1 MSGNN
6 NLNRIMKQFG
16 NLHFNGPRTESR
28 KRKRMI
34 SVRKN
39 NNARSM
45 KMRRVNNTEERNA
58 LNKKIQET
66 VEEAIKSYRV
76 ARDCL
81 QKAEEE
87 YMAAS
92 LTATVKTMKT
102 DLPRESK
109 DRVIESSRD
118 LVDVVKDKVELVK
131 ESTTLAKEAVERTQ
145 VNSISLE
152 KAEEERDKVKNA
164 TTEAEKKMKAVDKAV
179 KAVEKAVN
187 DDIKKELDKVKKSKN
202 SNARSARASV
212 RSMKKNGSYM
222 NMK

>member
-6 NLNRIMKQFG
+6 NLNRIMEQFG
-16 NLHFNGPRTESR
+16 NLHFNGLRTESR

-39 NNARSM
+39 NARSM
-45 KMRRVNNTEERNA
+45 KMRRVNNPEERNA
-58 LNKKIQET
+58 LNKKIQEV
-66 VEEAIKSYRV
+66 VEEAIKSYSA

-87 YMAAS
+87 YMAVS

-109 DRVIESSRD
+109 DRVVEASRD

-145 VNSISLE
+145 VDSLSLE
-152 KAEEERDKVKNA
+152 KAEEERDKAKNA
-164 TTEAEKKMKAVDKAV
+164 STEAEKKMKAVDKAV

-187 DDIKKELDKVKKSKN
+187 DDIKKEVDKVKKSKN

-212 RSMKKNGSYM
+212 RSMKKNGTYM

>member
-6 NLNRIMKQFG
+6 NLDRIMKKFG

-39 NNARSM
+39 NARSM
-45 KMRRVNNTEERNA
+45 KMRRVNNPEERNA
-58 LNKKIQET
+58 LNKKIQEV
-66 VEEAIKSYRV
+66 VEEAIKYYRT

-87 YMAAS
+87 YMAVS
-92 LTATVKTMKT
+92 LTATVKTLKL

-109 DRVIESSRD
+109 DKIIEASRN

-131 ESTTLAKEAVERTQ
+131 ESTMLAKEAVERTQ
-145 VNSISLE
+145 VNSLSLE

-164 TTEAEKKMKAVDKAV
+164 STEAEKKMKALDKAV

-187 DDIKKELDKVKKSKN
+187 DDIKKEVDKVKKSKN

-222 NMK
+222 NIK

>member
-1 MSGNN
+1 MNKLALSRMSSNNINILTKRLN
-6 NLNRIMKQFG
+6 NLF
-16 NLHFNGPRTESR
+16 FNGPRTESR

-39 NNARSM
+39 NPKTM
-45 KMRRVNNTEERNA
+45 KMRRVNNPEERNA
-58 LNKKIQET
+58 LNKKKQEV
-66 VEEAIKSYRV
+66 VEEAIKYYRA

-131 ESTTLAKEAVERTQ
+131 ETTTLAKEAVEKTQ
-145 VNSISLE
+145 
-152 KAEEERDKVKNA
+152 
-164 TTEAEKKMKAVDKAV
+164 
-179 KAVEKAVN
+179 
-187 DDIKKELDKVKKSKN
+187 
-202 SNARSARASV
+202 
-212 RSMKKNGSYM
+212 
-222 NMK
+222 

>member
-16 NLHFNGPRTESR
+16 NLRFNGPRTESR

-39 NNARSM
+39 NGRSM

-58 LNKKIQET
+58 LNKKIQEV

-87 YMAAS
+87 YMAVS

-109 DRVIESSRD
+109 DRVIEASRD

-131 ESTTLAKEAVERTQ
+131 QSTTLAKEAVERTQ
-145 VNSISLE
+145 VDSITLE

-164 TTEAEKKMKAVDKAV
+164 STEAEKKMKAVDKAV

-187 DDIKKELDKVKKSKN
+187 DDIKKEVDKVKKSKN

-212 RSMKKNGSYM
+212 RSMKKNGTYM

>member
-16 NLHFNGPRTESR
+16 NLRFNGPRTESR

-39 NNARSM
+39 NGRSM

-58 LNKKIQET
+58 LNKKIQEV

-87 YMAAS
+87 YMAVS

-109 DRVIESSRD
+109 DRVIEASRD

-145 VNSISLE
+145 VDSITLE

-164 TTEAEKKMKAVDKAV
+164 STEDEKKMKAVDKAV

-187 DDIKKELDKVKKSKN
+187 DDIKKEVDKVKKSKN

-212 RSMKKNGSYM
+212 RSMKKNGTYM

>member
-6 NLNRIMKQFG
+6 NLNRIMKQFD

-39 NNARSM
+39 NGRSM
-45 KMRRVNNTEERNA
+45 KMRRVNNPEERNA
-58 LNKKIQET
+58 LNKKIQEV

-164 TTEAEKKMKAVDKAV
+164 STEAEKKMKAVDKAV

-222 NMK
+222 NIK